1 MAEEIQSEVLQ
12 EYVSSHG
19 VTVQVD
25 KTQGVLQGVKLIG
38 LESRNGRRY
47 RESALAKAVSLYE
60 EAKVNVNHPRE
71 GALAPRDYQD
81 RLGVI
86 RRVRLRS
93 GEGLY
98 GDLHFNPKHALAEQL
113 VWDAENNP
121 KNVGF
126 SHNVLARLSRK
137 GEVAI
142 VEEITRVQSVD
153 LVADPATT
161 QGLFEQAEN
170 EKRVQRQPVVP
181 RWDALTVE
189 TLRLHRPDILEEI
202 ESIEIE
208 RLRSHLEEANAQSET
223 LQRRQRILGL
233 LCEHRLS
240 LSLGKK
246 PTQALGKK
254 PISGEV
260 DSTEPTVSPSFFE
273 MLMQIE
279 DEDQVAEL
287 IAERAELIHSTAKWQ
302 DRLDGSFA
310 PKSRDQMS
318 VFTTPTVETSTV
330 QGFAKAL
337 KLSRS

>member
-1 MAEEIQSEVLQ
+1 MPGLRAGLFYCLKLLVQSEERKKWQ
-12 EYVSSHG
+12 KKHKEYVSSHG
-19 VTVQVD
+19 VTMQVD
-25 KTQGVLQGVKLIG
+25 KTKGVLEGVKLIG

-47 RESALAKAVSLYE
+47 RESALSKAASLYE

-121 KNVGF
+121 RNVGF

-137 GEVAI
+137 GEIAI
-142 VEEITRVQSVD
+142 VEEITQVQSVD

-161 QGLFEQAEN
+161 QGLFEQAEQ
-170 EKRVQRQPVVP
+170 EKGVERQAVAS

-189 TLRLHRPDILEEI
+189 TLRLHRPDLLEEI

-208 RLRSHLEEANAQSET
+208 RSRRLCSGVSASSICFANIVCHFPLERNRLRARSIRPG
-223 LQRRQRILGL
+223 QRSVL
-233 LCEHRLS
+233 LS
-240 LSLGKK
+240 
-246 PTQALGKK
+246 
-254 PISGEV
+254 
-260 DSTEPTVSPSFFE
+260 
-273 MLMQIE
+273 
-279 DEDQVAEL
+279 
-287 IAERAELIHSTAKWQ
+287 
-302 DRLDGSFA
+302 
-310 PKSRDQMS
+310 SRC
-318 VFTTPTVETSTV
+318 
-330 QGFAKAL
+330 
-337 KLSRS
+337 

>member
-1 MAEEIQSEVLQ
+1 MAEEIQSEELQ
-12 EYVSSHG
+12 EFVSSHG

-25 KTQGVLQGVKLIG
+25 KTQGVLEGVKLIG

-47 RESALAKAVSLYE
+47 RESALAKAASLYE

-121 KNVGF
+121 RNVGF
-126 SHNVLARLSRK
+126 SHNVLARVSRQ

-153 LVADPATT
+153 LVADPAAT
-161 QGLFEQAEN
+161 QGLFEQAEKN
-170 EKRVQRQPVVP
+170 EEVKNQSLGP
-181 RWDALTVE
+181 RWDALTLE
-189 TLRLHRPDILEEI
+189 TLGLHRPDLLEEI
-202 ESIEIE
+202 ESMEVK
-208 RLRSHLEEANAQSET
+208 RLSAKLSDANTHSET
-223 LQRRQRILGL
+223 LQRRQHIINL
-233 LCEHRLS
+233 LCEHGLS
-240 LSLGKK
+240 LPLGKK
-246 PTQALGKK
+246 Q
-254 PISGEV
+254 SDGEV
-260 DSTEPTVSPSFFE
+260 DLTRPTVSQSFFE
-273 MLMQIE
+273 MLMKIE
-279 DEDQVAEL
+279 VEGQVEEL
-287 IAERAELIHSTAKWQ
+287 IAERADLIRGTAKWQ
-302 DRLDGSFA
+302 GRLASGSA

-318 VFTTPTVETSTV
+318 VFSMQTAESPTVED
-330 QGFAKAL
+330 FAKSL
-337 KLSRS
+337 KLSRN

>member
-1 MAEEIQSEVLQ
+1 MTEKIQDEVLQ

-19 VTVQVD
+19 VAVQVD
-25 KTQGVLQGVKLIG
+25 KTKGVLEGVKLIG

-47 RESALAKAVSLYE
+47 RESALAKAASLYE

-98 GDLHFNPKHALAEQL
+98 GDLHFNPKHSLAEQL

-121 KNVGF
+121 RNVGF

-137 GEVAI
+137 GEVAV

-161 QGLFEQAEN
+161 QGLFEQAEH
-170 EKRVQRQPVVP
+170 EEEVERQKATS

-189 TLRLHRPDILEEI
+189 TLRLHRPDLLEEI

-208 RLRSHLEEANAQSET
+208 RLRSNLDDANAQSET
-223 LQRRQRILGL
+223 LRRRQHIIDL

-240 LSLGKK
+240 LPSGKK
-246 PTQALGKK
+246 RPH
-254 PISGEV
+254 GEV
-260 DSTEPTVSPSFFE
+260 DSTGPTVSPSFFE

-279 DEDQVAEL
+279 SEGQVEEL
-287 IAERAELIHSTAKWQ
+287 IAERAELIRSTAKWQ
-302 DRLDGSFA
+302 DRLANSFA

-318 VFTTPTVETSTV
+318 VFAIQAAETPKV
-330 QGFAKAL
+330 QDFAKAL
-337 KLSRS
+337 KSSRS